1 MTRRNNRYV
10 LHRDNNVLQ
19 VDFSREP
26 NPPAP
31 RFPGASGLRGLG
43 QEDSELNWLVDANH
57 VSGPLAGQRLPAA
70 RSPASGGAPFGG
82 RKFDN
87 FHTANCHCIGGLP

>member
-26 NPPAP
+26 DPPAP

-43 QEDSELNWLVDANH
+43 QEDSESNWLVDANH

-70 RSPASGGAPFGG
+70 RSPAWASLWGITIKMHCSKNALTLLAP
-82 RKFDN
+82 
-87 FHTANCHCIGGLP
+87 